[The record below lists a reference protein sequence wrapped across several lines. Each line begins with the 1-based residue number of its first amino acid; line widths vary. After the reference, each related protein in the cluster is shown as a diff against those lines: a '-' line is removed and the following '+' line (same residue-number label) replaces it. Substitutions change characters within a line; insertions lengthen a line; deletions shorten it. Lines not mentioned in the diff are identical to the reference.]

1 MNGNGSGSGDS
12 EDDDEEDDDDRDGEY
27 DRRKESDHRRGE
39 DDRIS
44 GSRSNGIYES
54 SSSPSPGSVTDAIDR
69 LAGNKWS
76 TTKSPIITL
85 NYNSS
90 GIRCHLPNWSQPLFI
105 LSPTILMI
113 TSAILTL
120 RL

>member
-12 EDDDEEDDDDRDGEY
+12 EDDDEDDDDDSGGDY
-27 DRRKESDHRRGE
+27 DRRKESDHHRGE

-44 GSRSNGIYES
+44 GSRNNGIYES
-54 SSSPSPGSVTDAIDR
+54 SSSSSGSVTDAIDR

-90 GIRCHLPNWSQPLFI
+90 SCPPNWNHPLI
-105 LSPTILMI
+105 TLSTTILLMV